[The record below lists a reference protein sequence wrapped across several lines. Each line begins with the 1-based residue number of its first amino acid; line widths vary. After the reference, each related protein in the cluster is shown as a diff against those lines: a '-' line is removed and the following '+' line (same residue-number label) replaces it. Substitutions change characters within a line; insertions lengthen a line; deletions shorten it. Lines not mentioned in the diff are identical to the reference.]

1 MTVPLYISQMTF
13 ITRTSCIRAQ
23 EKLGRNLSCE
33 CCKGSSVMKPD
44 NEALIITF
52 MAILQ
57 CTEQDFSSQRKMDN
71 EYQILTWLL
80 RHSKLE

>member
-1 MTVPLYISQMTF
+1 
-13 ITRTSCIRAQ
+13 
-23 EKLGRNLSCE
+23 
-33 CCKGSSVMKPD
+33 MKPD